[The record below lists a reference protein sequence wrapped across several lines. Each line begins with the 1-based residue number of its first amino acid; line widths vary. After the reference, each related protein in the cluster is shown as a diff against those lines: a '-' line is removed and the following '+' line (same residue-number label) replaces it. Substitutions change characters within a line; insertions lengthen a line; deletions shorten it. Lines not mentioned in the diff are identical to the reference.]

1 MCDRFQRS
9 PKDIDIRSAPRAARA
24 SKGSIDRD
32 ALRSFVDACQILV
45 GHIDA
50 NAPAS
55 TAWLREILL
64 RMLRATPH
72 QAAAYASANFRVP
85 RAVRC
90 IEERFAEATIHL
102 AAVAKAVDI
111 TPSQL
116 NRLLKQHTGLTFLQQ
131 LRRIRMRHADQLL
144 LTTAASIR
152 DIAGACGYTS
162 LARFGRDFQRAHGCA
177 PRVWRTH
184 RTLLDAPST

>member
-1 MCDRFQRS
+1 VCDLFS
-9 PKDIDIRSAPRAARA
+9 ALPKDIDIRSAPRAARA
-24 SKGSIDRD
+24 RKGSLDRD

-45 GHIDA
+45 GHIDTH
-50 NAPAS
+50 APAS
-55 TAWLREILL
+55 AAWLREILL

-72 QAAAYASANFRVP
+72 QAAAHASANVRVP
-85 RAVRC
+85 RVVRC
-90 IEERFAEATIHL
+90 IEDRFAEATIHL
-102 AAVAKAVDI
+102 ASVATAVDI

-116 NRLLKQHTGLTFLQQ
+116 NRLLKEHTGLTFRQQ

-152 DIAGACGYTS
+152 DVACACGYTS

-177 PRVWRTH
+177 PRVWRAH
-184 RTLLDAPST
+184 RTLLDVPFT

>member
-1 MCDRFQRS
+1 VRSFQRS
-9 PKDIDIRSAPRAARA
+9 PKDTDIRSAPRAARA

-45 GHIDA
+45 GHIDT

-55 TAWLREILL
+55 AAWLREILL
-64 RMLRATPH
+64 RMLRATPQ

-102 AAVAKAVDI
+102 GSVATTVGI
-111 TPSQL
+111 TPPQL
-116 NRLLKQHTGLTFLQQ
+116 NRLLKEHTGLTFLQQ
-131 LRRIRMRHADQLL
+131 LRRIRIRHADQLL
-144 LTTAASIR
+144 LTTAASIG
-152 DIAGACGYTS
+152 DIARACGYTS

-177 PRVWRTH
+177 PRVWRAH
-184 RTLLDAPST
+184 RTLLDVPFT

>member
-1 MCDRFQRS
+1 M
-9 PKDIDIRSAPRAARA
+9 
-24 SKGSIDRD
+24 
-32 ALRSFVDACQILV
+32 RSFVDACQILV
-45 GHIDA
+45 GHIDT

-64 RMLRATPH
+64 RMLRAMPH

-90 IEERFAEATIHL
+90 IEERFAEASIHL
-102 AAVAKAVDI
+102 AAVATAVDI

-177 PRVWRTH
+177 PRVWRAH
-184 RTLLDAPST
+184 RALLDVPFT

>member
-1 MCDRFQRS
+1 MPS
-9 PKDIDIRSAPRAARA
+9 AKDIDIRSAPRAVRAREA
-24 SKGSIDRD
+24 SIDRE

-50 NAPAS
+50 NATESA
-55 TAWLREILL
+55 AWLREILL

-72 QAAAYASANFRVP
+72 HAAGDASANARVA

-90 IEERFAEATIHL
+90 IEDRFAESTIRSAVVATVVGL
-102 AAVAKAVDI
+102 
-111 TPSQL
+111 TPLQL
-116 NRLLKQHTGLTFLQQ
+116 NRLLKEHTGLTFLQQ

-152 DIAGACGYTS
+152 EIAAACGYTS

-177 PRVWRTH
+177 PRVWRAH
-184 RTLLDAPST
+184 RTLLDVPFT